1 MKFFVHKLGCPKND
15 VDADYISAR
24 LIAEGHQPVADPNE
38 ADSVI
43 VNTCGFIQSA
53 KEESID
59 EILRL
64 GQLKKEGNLKTL
76 YASGCLTQRYGDEM
90 LKEMPELDGTF
101 GHGALDSIARAVSE
115 SSHATKTVRM
125 ETRKL
130 GYLSFKQ
137 RFIADAYPHAY
148 LKISDG
154 CDRPCTYCAIPGMR
168 GRFRSRPKDSIV
180 NEARYL
186 AENGKKELILVSQE
200 ATLWGYDLPDRP
212 TIKGLLEALDAIE
225 EVRWIRLMYLYPAQV
240 NDELIRHL
248 AATNKTLDY
257 FDLPLQHVN
266 TDILRAMKR
275 QFDRSQTDGLMS
287 RIRELSPE
295 AVLRTTMIVGFPG
308 ETEEQFEELM
318 DFVIEQRFD
327 RLGVFAYSPE
337 EGTPAEQMPDQIPE
351 KVKTERVDRIMSLQR
366 EIAFE
371 KNNSL
376 IGNVKEVIIDS
387 VKAGESA
394 VGRTKGDCPE
404 IDQEVMVSGEASEV
418 GDICRVRI
426 EGVEGYDLV
435 GTRLPE

>member
-24 LIAEGHQPVADPNE
+24 LIAEGHQPVADPTQ

-53 KEESID
+53 KEESIE

-76 YASGCLTQRYGDEM
+76 YATGCLTQRYGDEM

-101 GHGALDSIARAVSE
+101 GHGALDSIAQAVTD
-115 SSHATKTVRM
+115 SSHNSKAVRM

-130 GYLSFKQ
+130 GYLSFKN
-137 RFIADAYPHAY
+137 RFIADAYPYAY

-168 GRFRSRPKDSIV
+168 GRFRSRPLDSIV

-200 ATLWGYDLPDRP
+200 ATLWGYDLPGRP
-212 TIKGLLEALDAIE
+212 DIIRLLEELDKIV
-225 EVRWIRLMYLYPAQV
+225 EVCWIRLMYLYPGQV
-240 NDELIRHL
+240 SDDLIRYL
-248 AATNKTLDY
+248 AADNKTLNY

-275 QFDRSQTDGLMS
+275 LVDRDQTDRLMA
-287 RIRELSPE
+287 RIRELSPD
-295 AVLRTTMIVGFPG
+295 AVLRTTFIVGFPG
-308 ETEEQFEELM
+308 ETGEQFEELV
-318 DFVIEQRFD
+318 DFVQEQRFD

-337 EGTPAEQMPDQIPE
+337 EGTPAERMPDQVPDG
-351 KVKTERVDRIMSLQR
+351 VKAERADRIMTLQR

-376 IGNVKEVIIDS
+376 IGNVEEVIIDS
-387 VKAGESA
+387 VKSGEPA
-394 VGRTKGDCPE
+394 LGRTRGDCPE
-404 IDQEVMVSGEASEV
+404 IDQEVAVTGDSVRV
-418 GDICRVRI
+418 GDICKVRI

-435 GTRLPE
+435 GTRVSE

>member
-24 LIAEGHQPVADPNE
+24 LIAEGHQPVSDPNE

-64 GQLKKEGNLKTL
+64 GQLKKEGNLRTL

-101 GHGALDSIARAVSE
+101 GHGALDSIARAVTE
-115 SSHATKTVRM
+115 SSHNSKAVRM

-130 GYLSFKQ
+130 GYLSFKH
-137 RFIADAYPHAY
+137 RFIADAYPYAY

-154 CDRPCTYCAIPGMR
+154 CDRTCTYCAIPGMR
-168 GRFRSRPKDSIV
+168 GRFRSRPLDSIV

-186 AENGKKELILVSQE
+186 AENGKKELVLVSQE
-200 ATLWGYDLPDRP
+200 ATLWGYDLPERP
-212 TIKGLLEALDAIE
+212 DIIKLLEELEKIE
-225 EVRWIRLMYLYPAQV
+225 EVSWIRLMYLYPVQV
-240 NDELIRHL
+240 NDELISHL
-248 AATNKTLDY
+248 AADNKTLNY

-266 TDILRAMKR
+266 TDILKAMKR
-275 QFDRSQTDGLMS
+275 RVDRGETD
-287 RIRELSPE
+287 RIVRRIKELSPD

-308 ETEEQFEELM
+308 ETEEQFEELES
-318 DFVIEQRFD
+318 FISEHRFD
-327 RLGVFAYSPE
+327 RLGVFAFSPE
-337 EGTPAEQMPDQIPE
+337 EGTPAEQMPDQIPDE
-351 KVKTERVDRIMSLQR
+351 VKTERIDRIMTLQR

-376 IGNVKEVIIDS
+376 IGNVEEVIIDS
-387 VKAGESA
+387 VKSGEPT
-394 VGRTKGDCPE
+394 VGRTRGDCPD
-404 IDQEVMVSGEASEV
+404 IDQEVLVTGADLKV

-426 EGVEGYDLV
+426 EGVEGYDLT
-435 GTRLPE
+435 GTRVSE